1 MKQVKHQRYIWVVVL
16 LIAAIVAGFTVRFY
30 HSVKVQLFTER
41 QSHLTELTVK
51 ISEVIDV
58 TIETMQEKTDSAAA
72 FIEQNDIKEEDM
84 TATLEGLSQ
93 MLFIDDGVLLTFDD
107 QGRYYSSEGKRGRW
121 SEGEDLVATDNK
133 PVIRDIVVF
142 GEKKSCM
149 VLFNKLQQEKSFG
162 TDGTVLTHV
171 ATALPIDTV
180 KEYLTIS
187 MFEKEG
193 YTYLI
198 NQEGR
203 RLYKQTFSN
212 PFIEDFNVISALEED
227 EFVMGGTVEDLIN
240 SINNRENLCVEF
252 KEETSGKNYFVST
265 VPVQG
270 SDWTVLLFVPTDV
283 LGVKSANFMSS
294 MIRYFMVLCVAGIA
308 VLCYLVF
315 AVTTSKND
323 KKMIEQQEKNNA
335 LLALTAQEAREA
347 NAAKSEFLANM
358 SHDIRTP
365 INGILGM
372 THIAISNKDNPD
384 RVEDCIHKIDSA
396 ADHLLT
402 LVNDVLDMSAIESGK
417 VVIAHESLDI
427 RTLID
432 NCVSIIEGQLA
443 SRKLTFN
450 LQMGG
455 LAHPYVYGDQLH
467 LRQVLINIMGNAVK
481 FTEDGGNIELR
492 VQEIS
497 FEDNKVTY
505 CFEVEDN
512 GIGMSED
519 FQKRIFDEFSQE
531 AKSGRTTYQGTG
543 LGMAITKNF
552 VNLMGGRITVRSR
565 QGEGSCFTVTITFDV
580 DETHQE
586 KEIPNDKA
594 ELNGMKVLVVED
606 NELNMEIALEILKEQ
621 GIITKEAE
629 NGQVAYDKFMAS
641 KPGDFDAILMDIMM
655 PVMNGYDA
663 TKAIRASEHPRAKT
677 IPIIAMTA
685 NAYQE
690 DVEQSK
696 AAGMNAHVPKP
707 INIKLLL
714 SVLEQYKNGSCV

>member
-1 MKQVKHQRYIWVVVL
+1 
-16 LIAAIVAGFTVRFY
+16 
-30 HSVKVQLFTER
+30 
-41 QSHLTELTVK
+41 
-51 ISEVIDV
+51 
-58 TIETMQEKTDSAAA
+58 
-72 FIEQNDIKEEDM
+72 
-84 TATLEGLSQ
+84 
-93 MLFIDDGVLLTFDD
+93 
-107 QGRYYSSEGKRGRW
+107 
-121 SEGEDLVATDNK
+121 
-133 PVIRDIVVF
+133 
-142 GEKKSCM
+142 
-149 VLFNKLQQEKSFG
+149 
-162 TDGTVLTHV
+162 
-171 ATALPIDTV
+171 
-180 KEYLTIS
+180 
-187 MFEKEG
+187 
-193 YTYLI
+193 
-198 NQEGR
+198 
-203 RLYKQTFSN
+203 
-212 PFIEDFNVISALEED
+212 
-227 EFVMGGTVEDLIN
+227 
-240 SINNRENLCVEF
+240 
-252 KEETSGKNYFVST
+252 
-265 VPVQG
+265 
-270 SDWTVLLFVPTDV
+270 
-283 LGVKSANFMSS
+283 
-294 MIRYFMVLCVAGIA
+294 
-308 VLCYLVF
+308 
-315 AVTTSKND
+315 
-323 KKMIEQQEKNNA
+323 
-335 LLALTAQEAREA
+335 
-347 NAAKSEFLANM
+347 
-358 SHDIRTP
+358 
-365 INGILGM
+365 
-372 THIAISNKDNPD
+372 
-384 RVEDCIHKIDSA
+384 
-396 ADHLLT
+396 
-402 LVNDVLDMSAIESGK
+402 
-417 VVIAHESLDI
+417 
-427 RTLID
+427 
-432 NCVSIIEGQLA
+432 
-443 SRKLTFN
+443 
-450 LQMGG
+450 
-455 LAHPYVYGDQLH
+455 
-467 LRQVLINIMGNAVK
+467 MGNAVK

-606 NELNMEIALEILKEQ
+606 NELNMEIALEILHEQ
-621 GIITKEAE
+621 GIITTEAE